1 MIDLLATVV
10 FRKKFNVLLGA
21 ALQPLQHDV
30 NVGARVLGTQTRHS
44 HPIGP
49 QGGKQALDKI
59 LSFGEIK

>member
-30 NVGARVLGTQTRHS
+30 NVGARVLGTQPRHS

-49 QGGKQALDKI
+49 KGASKPLTKF
-59 LSFGEIK
+59 SPSER